1 MRFFR
6 KFFDESN
13 SEFYLDAYI
22 ADKIGSFV
30 RDAII
35 VVPGGGYGSVCSERE
50 GEPIAQAFMPYGYN
64 AFVLHYSVGR
74 KSNFPKQL
82 IELSVAMKYIKDN
95 AEEFNINPENIV
107 VTGFSA
113 GGHLAASLG
122 ILWHIPEIYDNVDME
137 FGYNKP
143 KGVILAYPV
152 ISADMRI
159 AHKWSFYNL
168 GGTENLSE
176 EQINRYS
183 LNLHIDDKTVP
194 MFIMH
199 TSNDENVNVKN
210 SLVFASALRDNDILF
225 EMHIFP
231 DAPHGVALGN
241 RITDIN
247 NEKYNNPRIAEW
259 VRLAAEWADGLLRE

>member
-6 KFFDESN
+6 KYFDESN
-13 SEFYLDAYI
+13 SEFYLDVYI

-35 VVPGGGYGSVCSERE
+35 VVPGGAYGSICSDRE
-50 GEPIAQAFMPYGYN
+50 GEPIAHAFMPYGYN

-95 AEEFNINPENIV
+95 AEEFNLNPKNIIV
-107 VTGFSA
+107 AGFSA

-137 FGYNKP
+137 YGYNKP
-143 KGVILAYPV
+143 KGVILGYPV
-152 ISADMRI
+152 ISTDKEI
-159 AHKWSFYNL
+159 AHMASFYNL
-168 GGTENLSE
+168 GGTENLSN
-176 EQINRYS
+176 EQIKQYS
-183 LNLHIDDKTVP
+183 LDLHIDDKTVP

-199 TSNDENVNVKN
+199 TSNDEIVNVKN
-210 SLVFASALRDNDILF
+210 SLALAGALKDNSILF
-225 EMHIFP
+225 ELHIFP

-247 NEKYNNPRIAEW
+247 KEKYNNPHISEW
-259 VRLAAEWADGLLRE
+259 VRIASEWADSLLRD